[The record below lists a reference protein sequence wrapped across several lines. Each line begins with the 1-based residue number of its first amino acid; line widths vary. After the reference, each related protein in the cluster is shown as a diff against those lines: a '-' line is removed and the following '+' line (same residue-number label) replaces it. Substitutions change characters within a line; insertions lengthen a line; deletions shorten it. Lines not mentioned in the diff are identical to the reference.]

1 MITFGNEINSNTKT
15 SFTNNKKGEESE
27 ILQIKC
33 KRLEKE
39 NKRLKSVIEEMMF
52 LSKNL
57 QSSFEKTENLY
68 FSINNSLRKSLTN
81 NDNSEANLCTNEEK
95 STKIKYLNFNFI
107 ENLRIENF
115 CYEINSS
122 ISSNEYNQNQI
133 PSNVRINKFK
143 IR

>member
-15 SFTNNKKGEESE
+15 SFINNKKGEESE

-52 LSKNL
+52 LSKNI

-68 FSINNSLRKSLTN
+68 FTINDSLKKTLK
-81 NDNSEANLCTNEEK
+81 NDDTIEDNISTHEEK
-95 STKIKYLNFNFI
+95 YAKIKYLNFNFI

-115 CYEINSS
+115 CYDI
-122 ISSNEYNQNQI
+122 ISSKSLNEYNQNHI
-133 PSNVRINKFK
+133 PSNVRINNK

>member
-1 MITFGNEINSNTKT
+1 
-15 SFTNNKKGEESE
+15 
-27 ILQIKC
+27 
-33 KRLEKE
+33 
-39 NKRLKSVIEEMMF
+39 MF

-122 ISSNEYNQNQI
+122 ISSNNDTL
-133 PSNVRINKFK
+133 VKRM
-143 IR
+143 